1 MKSGRCM
8 CGAVTVSAAKLGDK
22 MNACHCD
29 MCRRWTG
36 SAFVAVLGTAD
47 DTTFDGPV
55 KTVSL
60 SEWAERGW
68 CDACGSTLF
77 YRLKHDGSY
86 GIAAGLFDDAAG
98 QTLNIEY
105 YVDRK
110 PAGFAY
116 AGDHKRMTEAETLA
130 YFGITQGEMP

>member
-1 MKSGRCM
+1 MNRGRCM
-8 CGAVTVSAAKLGDK
+8 CGAVTVAAKSLRAD

-36 SAFVAVLGTAD
+36 SVFVAVHGTDD

-60 SEWAERGW
+60 SDWAERGW

-77 YRLKHDGSY
+77 YRLKETGDY
-86 GIAAGLFDDAAG
+86 GIAAGLFDNAADHAL
-98 QTLNIEY
+98 TIEY
-105 YVDRK
+105 YVDQK
-110 PAGFAY
+110 PNGFAFT
-116 AGDHKRMTEAETLA
+116 GDHTRPTATETLA
-130 YFGITQGEMP
+130 HFGISEGDET